1 MMKRLPI
8 ALILPCML
16 ILPGLVVPAQARVI
30 RAQWEYGSNESLAG
44 FRLYYE
50 NNPLC
55 ELTDPSARS
64 MTCDVD
70 APDGQALFTLTAF
83 FQDATESLHSAPFY
97 YIFSSTLRALF
108 NADPLAGESPLP
120 VSLDAT
126 PSTGN
131 IVSFDWLFGDGE
143 SGNGNIVNHTF
154 TTAGNYAVNLKV
166 TDEAGAFDQE
176 TASIVVTT
184 PSATNTPPHA
194 VISSS
199 VTVGNAPLQVQFDGS
214 GSSDSDGTIV
224 SYTWAMGDGGTA
236 NGPQATYTYLTP
248 GNYTA
253 TLTVTDEGGLSD
265 SVSTPVL
272 VGTPTDDGGNK
283 LPIAIITASKDS
295 GPAPL
300 SVSFDGSQSNDPDG
314 SIAKYE
320 WNFGDGSSTTGVS
333 PQHTFAKPA
342 VYTVT
347 LKVTDN
353 KGGQSKLAKFN
364 VRVMK
369 PGTVDKPTPD
379 KTSEVMPYV
388 INLLLNKPPLSSL
401 ETNSETDQVEETE
414 SPGEQN

>member
-1 MMKRLPI
+1 MKFPSIVLMLPGI
-8 ALILPCML
+8 LIM
-16 ILPGLVVPAQARVI
+16 PGLVAPTQSRVI
-30 RAQWEYGSNESLAG
+30 QAEWEYQHNESLAG

-50 NNPLC
+50 NNPVC
-55 ELTDPSARS
+55 ESTDPTASS
-64 MTCDVD
+64 MNCSVE
-70 APDGQALFTLTAF
+70 APDGEARFTLTAF
-83 FQDATESLHSAPFY
+83 FQDDTESPHSSPFF
-97 YIFSSTLRALF
+97 YIFSSSLKAIF
-108 NADPLAGESPLP
+108 NADVLEGESPLP
-120 VSLDAT
+120 VSFDAT

-131 IVSFDWLFGDGE
+131 IVSYDWLFGDGQT
-143 SGNGNIVNHTF
+143 GNGNLVNHIF
-154 TTAGNYAVNLKV
+154 TTAGNYTVKLKV
-166 TDEAGAFDQE
+166 NDDTGAFDQE

-184 PSATNTPPHA
+184 PSVANMPPHA
-194 VISSS
+194 VLSSS
-199 VTVGNAPLQVQFDGS
+199 MTVGNAPLQVQFDGS
-214 GSSDSDGTIV
+214 GSTDSDGSII

-272 VGTPTDDGGNK
+272 VGTSTDVGDNK
-283 LPIAIITASKDS
+283 LPIALITANKDS

-320 WNFGDGSSTTGVS
+320 WNFGDGSSATGVS

-369 PGTVDKPTPD
+369 PGTVVETTPD
-379 KTSEVMPYV
+379 KPSKVLPYV

-401 ETNSETDQVEETE
+401 KTNNEADQEEETE